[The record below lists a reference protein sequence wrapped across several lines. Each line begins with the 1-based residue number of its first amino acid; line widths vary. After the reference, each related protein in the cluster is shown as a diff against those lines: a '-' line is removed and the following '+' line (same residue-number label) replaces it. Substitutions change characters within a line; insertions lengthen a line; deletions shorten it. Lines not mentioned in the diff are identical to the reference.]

1 MPMSLDKVEK
11 NIIYQ
16 GKAKILYSCS
26 NPLNLIQYFK
36 DDATANNAEKHS
48 IIMSK
53 GIINNFI
60 SEYLMK
66 SLEIQGISTHFIK
79 RLNKREQLIKKV
91 KIIPV
96 ELVVRNLAAGSIVKR
111 YAINEGVKFSKPL
124 IEFFYKND
132 SLNDPL
138 LNEQHIKEFGW
149 SDNNE
154 IKLIKKEALRINK
167 ILIKIF
173 DKAGIDLVD
182 FKIEFGHCIN
192 KQNEKQI
199 ILADEISPDNCR
211 LWDKKTKKILDKDI
225 FRKNLGNLISGYQE
239 VADRLGV
246 KIN

>member
-111 YAINEGVKFSKPL
+111 YAINDGMKFSKPL

>member
-1 MPMSLDKVEK
+1 MSLNKVEK
-11 NIIYQ
+11 NIIYK

-26 NPLNLIQYFK
+26 NPFNLIQYFK

-48 IIMSK
+48 VILSK

-66 SLEIQGISTHFIK
+66 SLETQGVKTHFIK
-79 RLNKREQLIKKV
+79 RLNQREQLIKKV